1 MAKFR
6 TRRRRGVVLSRK
18 QRATHLWVIGQPGTG
33 KSRAIESWVM
43 TDIKAGRGVGVFDPH
58 SDLFNHLLLRTAT
71 LAQDDP
77 ALEERVVVL
86 NPLDPTWTVGFNP
99 LQLFA
104 GATPERVSW
113 FLTDVVVKIWHIDSS
128 IATRMIWLLAHTF
141 LALAELGLTLVE
153 LPTFLRD
160 ADWRNQV
167 VQRLTNTEVKHYFQN
182 EFPRDPRRQTEWMQS
197 TLNKMGAFVL
207 DPDIRYIVGQRHSTI
222 DFRRLLDEHKV
233 LLVNLPKGQ
242 LGTEN
247 SQLLGAFLA
256 GQIQQAAL
264 SRADT
269 AERPPFY
276 LYLDEFQNY
285 TTDHIQEILSESR
298 KYNLSLVLAHQYLA
312 QLPPEQKDAV
322 MNTAGTLACF
332 RVGHQDAE
340 ELAKEIFQPNVDAV
354 RRRRWKL
361 GKWGPLPLPLPEN
374 QFRTLSAEWERTTR
388 ELTTLQSREFWVKQ
402 RGDNEPIKQYSL
414 DMPDPEGDPETLQK
428 LVHMSGARYGRLKE
442 AVQRELDQERPQLLD
457 RLAGRN
463 PTGRFA
469 AAGQQAADGGKRAK
483 PYDLPDSTG
492 QLPIREPRKD
502 YNDEE
507 IG

>member
-1 MAKFR
+1 M
-6 TRRRRGVVLSRK
+6 
-18 QRATHLWVIGQPGTG
+18 
-33 KSRAIESWVM
+33 
-43 TDIKAGRGVGVFDPH
+43 
-58 SDLFNHLLLRTAT
+58 
-71 LAQDDP
+71 
-77 ALEERVVVL
+77 
-86 NPLDPTWTVGFNP
+86 
-99 LQLFA
+99 
-104 GATPERVSW
+104 
-113 FLTDVVVKIWHIDSS
+113 
-128 IATRMIWLLAHTF
+128 
-141 LALAELGLTLVE
+141 
-153 LPTFLRD
+153 
-160 ADWRNQV
+160 
-167 VQRLTNTEVKHYFQN
+167 
-182 EFPRDPRRQTEWMQS
+182 
-197 TLNKMGAFVL
+197 
-207 DPDIRYIVGQRHSTI
+207 
-222 DFRRLLDEHKV
+222 

-269 AERPPFY
+269 AHGPPFY

-340 ELAKEIFQPNVDAV
+340 ELAKDIFQPNVDAV

-361 GKWGPLPLPLPEN
+361 GKWGPLPLPLPQN

-388 ELTTLQSREFWVKQ
+388 ELTTLQLCEFWVKQ
-402 RGDNEPIKQYSL
+402 RGENEPIKQYSL

-428 LVHMSGARYGRLKE
+428 LVHMSGAPYGRLKE
-442 AVQRELDQERPQLLD
+442 AVQRELDQERPHLLA
-457 RLAGRN
+457 RLSKKGTPIRELRGRH
-463 PTGRFA
+463 
-469 AAGQQAADGGKRAK
+469 GQQVGGRQQNSQ

-507 IG
+507 IL